1 MSNFDTVWLTLHHT
15 LTSQKNQHRLCLWGR
30 NYYGLACPLS
40 RCASQHFATQVR
52 ATLRPPKNAN
62 KGVHYLVY
70 VNWDYEEYCAE
81 CRGVKVARGDNSAK
95 EGKLRE
101 KWGPKTRGTM
111 RIDTPRTV
119 VDRKG
124 IIMTW
129 ILPEVIPQK
138 YQEEV
143 YLATKS
149 LEGTLASNLRSARDS
164 TSWRSSPGLF
174 NPDSDYIRS
183 GFANLSPAWY
193 MSGRSVRFSFSALN
207 AKSELILAQIGRTS
221 YDSCLKAINRKT
233 IPSHST

>member
-1 MSNFDTVWLTLHHT
+1 MLADCQHEICCRCSPSPIPPYSSFHYSQWISTTIPILSQSLCMSNFDTVWLTLHHT

-138 YQEEV
+138 YQV
-143 YLATKS
+143 RCVS
-149 LEGTLASNLRSARDS
+149 
-164 TSWRSSPGLF
+164 
-174 NPDSDYIRS
+174 
-183 GFANLSPAWY
+183 Y
-193 MSGRSVRFSFSALN
+193 M
-207 AKSELILAQIGRTS
+207 
-221 YDSCLKAINRKT
+221 
-233 IPSHST
+233 

>member
-1 MSNFDTVWLTLHHT
+1 M
-15 LTSQKNQHRLCLWGR
+15 
-30 NYYGLACPLS
+30 
-40 RCASQHFATQVR
+40 
-52 ATLRPPKNAN
+52 
-62 KGVHYLVY
+62 
-70 VNWDYEEYCAE
+70 
-81 CRGVKVARGDNSAK
+81 
-95 EGKLRE
+95 
-101 KWGPKTRGTM
+101 
-111 RIDTPRTV
+111 
-119 VDRKG
+119 
-124 IIMTW
+124 
-129 ILPEVIPQK
+129 
-138 YQEEV
+138 

-193 MSGRSVRFSFSALN
+193 MSGRSVRFSLSALN